1 MRSEQAGKGVGVE
14 VGGDDLEARGIGG
27 VGVEEE
33 RAGRSGC
40 QSRRLRIALRRGFPE
55 DCIEIF

>member
-1 MRSEQAGKGVGVE
+1 MHSEQAEEGVGVE

-27 VGVEEE
+27 MNVEEE
-33 RAGRSGC
+33 RAGRSGSR
-40 QSRRLRIALRRGFPE
+40 SRRRRIALRRGFPE